1 MGESPRAR
9 RAFPPHWAGLDTWPR
24 LGKPNQG
31 KQWMV
36 PGASR
41 GEGSAWNASTELGT
55 VLQPRGEEGAAL
67 GAGLCPQGWHFS
79 AQWVPEVME
88 TPNLTCLHPPPHP
101 RTQQNSRNAPNS
113 QLTTRQEILATKE
126 TSSLK
131 TITSLSSCDS
141 REEETSLPHP
151 AEQLG
156 ASWEY
161 HPCWEQSSGC
171 ILGTG
176 RAGRRVSFFK

>member
-1 MGESPRAR
+1 MGASPAAW

-41 GEGSAWNASTELGT
+41 GEGSVQNASTELGT

-79 AQWVPEVME
+79 AQWVPRGDGD
-88 TPNLTCLHPPPHP
+88 TKPHLP
-101 RTQQNSRNAPNS
+101 APTSPSQTQQSSRNSPNP
-113 QLTTRQEILATKE
+113 QLTTRQEILATME
-126 TSSLK
+126 TSYPK
-131 TITSLSSCDS
+131 NITSQSSCES

-151 AEQLG
+151 
-156 ASWEY
+156 
-161 HPCWEQSSGC
+161 
-171 ILGTG
+171 
-176 RAGRRVSFFK
+176 